1 MENKK
6 KVGKKPV
13 LEGAKAKTFIV
24 DSRTNEKIERV
35 AKQFNKSQ
43 SEVIRMAVDELD
55 VVNCR

>member
-1 MENKK
+1 MEKIN

-13 LEGAKAKTFIV
+13 LEGAKAKTFVV

-55 VVNCR
+55 IVDCR